1 MANPETSIL
10 DDDFLDLPTIKQ
22 KLAKAGLHNVYETE
36 NNSLLVSESDAVRVG
51 VQIVNNAIVT
61 DKKFPQIGN
70 TIQIIVTVIIAILAF
85 AFDLPFKW
93 ILAVGIGQAVS
104 YFFHT
109 PKINKLE
116 VQINASIRE

>member
-1 MANPETSIL
+1 MQKEDSNIL
-10 DDDFLDLPTIKQ
+10 DGDFLDLATIKK

-36 NNSLLVSESDAVRVG
+36 NNSLLVSENDAVRVE
-51 VQIVNNAIVT
+51 VQIVNNTVVT

-70 TIQIIVTVIIAILAF
+70 TIQIIVTVIIAILVYT
-85 AFDLPFKW
+85 FDVPFKW
-93 ILAVGIGQAVS
+93 VLAIGLGQLVS

-116 VQINASIRE
+116 AHINESIKQ

>member
-1 MANPETSIL
+1 MTNTKTGIL
-10 DDDFLDLPTIKQ
+10 DDDFLDLAAIKQ

-36 NNSLLVSESDAVRVG
+36 NNSLLVSENDAVRVE

-70 TIQIIVTVIIAILAF
+70 TIQIIVTAIFAILAF

-93 ILAVGIGQAVS
+93 LLAIGIGQAVS

-116 VQINASIRE
+116 AQINSSFGE